1 MIDIFKLQEDKAVNL
16 IRLQLR
22 ANIQNGFTKFFMDS
36 CHNCMNFFNNLS
48 KKRPEFALIMQI
60 GDEYKAISLIYDPNL
75 FADILRNAEVIKQS
89 SLYSDLCKYVATQ
102 VNQVREVP
110 TKLMMCRL
118 VGKVRPPKI
127 PSNIAFVAKYMLYF
141 KRIQLRTSALAYMQ
155 ESNPYVL
162 MDTVTNACLPFD
174 VFIRDINVIH
184 TYYAYDPLFSV
195 DRELDEMAKTS
206 MKGEN

>member
-16 IRLQLR
+16 IRLQLK
-22 ANIQNGFTKFFMDS
+22 ANIQNGFNQFFMNS
-36 CHNCMNFFNNLS
+36 CHSCMNFFNDLS
-48 KKRPEFALIMQI
+48 RKHPEFALIMQI
-60 GDEYKAISLIYDPNL
+60 GDEYKAISLIHDPNL

-102 VNQVREVP
+102 VNQAGEVP

-118 VGKVRPPKI
+118 VGKVRPPKT

-162 MDTVTNACLPFD
+162 MDKTTNACLPFD
-174 VFIRDINVIH
+174 IFTRDVNVTQ
-184 TYYAYDPLFSV
+184 TYHVYDPLFSV
-195 DRELDEMAKTS
+195 DRDLDEMAQRS